1 MTLKEL
7 IKGYEC
13 EIKGDI
19 NCEIKTVRSIENAV
33 EGDITLL
40 IKRGYLNILD
50 KIKASVIITKH
61 SFSRKIFEENFK
73 GKAVVFS
80 KNPRFL
86 WAKILEKMFT
96 DNINSEISKTAII
109 GKNVVLGNNVSIGDN
124 TVIEDGVEIGDDT
137 IIKHNITIEKNVR
150 IGKKCLIYSNVS
162 IRNGCIIG
170 NRVIIHPGVII
181 GSDGFGYAPTQSGPY
196 KIPQVGIVRIEDD
209 VEIGANSCVDRAAM
223 EETIIGK
230 GVKIDNLVQIGHNVI
245 IGKNTVIAG
254 NTGIAGSTKIGENC
268 LIGGAVGI
276 ADHIK
281 IGNNVKI
288 AGGTGVTG
296 SVEDNKII
304 AGYPMM
310 DIKVWRLAFGNLRN
324 YPDIKR
330 KIEKLERELEEI
342 KKSE

>member
-1 MTLKEL
+1 MIIKEL
-7 IKGYEC
+7 IKGYDC

-19 NCEIKTVRSIENAV
+19 NYEVKSVRNIENAV
-33 EGDITLL
+33 EGDLTLL
-40 IKRGYLNILD
+40 IKREYLNILD
-50 KIKASVIITKH
+50 KIKASVIITKQ

-73 GKAVVFS
+73 GKVIIFS
-80 KNPRFL
+80 KNPQFL
-86 WAKILEKMFT
+86 WAKILEKLHFDKT
-96 DNINSEISKTAII
+96 ESGISETAVI
-109 GKNVVLGNNVSIGDN
+109 GKNVIMGKNVSIGDN
-124 TVIEDGVEIGDDT
+124 TVIEDNVIIGDDT
-137 IIKHNITIEKNVR
+137 IIKHNITIENNVK
-150 IGKKCLIYSNVS
+150 IGKNCLIYSNVS
-162 IRNGCIIG
+162 IRNDCIIG
-170 NRVIIHPGVII
+170 NRVILHPGVII

-196 KIPQVGIVRIEDD
+196 KIPQIGIVRIEDD
-209 VEIGANSCVDRAAM
+209 VEVGANSCIDRAAI

-245 IGKNTVIAG
+245 IGKNTIIAG

-296 SVEDNKII
+296 SVADNKII

-310 DIKVWRLAFGNLRN
+310 DIKAWRLAFGSLRN

-330 KIEKLERELEEI
+330 KIEKLEKELEKI
-342 KKSE
+342 KESM